1 MGALKSIEVLLLH
14 AVAQD
19 YLENATINPAM
30 MKKDAQAD
38 LRLRRA
44 QIKHVT
50 FPCGTDEMML
60 LFEGKHY
67 IADSQ
72 GLHTGDFQSYLIEY
86 VPKDLYARCD
96 STQ

>member
-30 MKKDAQAD
+30 MKKDVQAD

-67 IADSQ
+67 IVDSQ
-72 GLHTGDFQSYLIEY
+72 GLIEY